1 MAHRGRLQ
9 SLVSGQVS
17 LERMAEMM
25 APKLVDGRWRKPEL
39 SRRLAGDQ
47 GFGIE
52 TVGAHKTKLT
62 LSTITS
68 NGSGSGGSCQCQGDT
83 NLDTSQ
89 QECVCPEGQ
98 VLQSGSLENCIPDP
112 NNVNEGGSNNESEGG
127 AHGESNDENENEGGA
142 ENGDESN
149 NENENEGEDE
159 SNNENEN
166 EGEDEPNNEN
176 ENEGGA
182 ENGDESNNE
191 NENEGEDES
200 NNENENEGGS
210 NNEGDDESNNGGM
223 PEEPSKPDITKP
235 EFGAN
240 EAVVVGGTNVKA
252 NGLIQGIGGNA
263 ISTILD
269 GRTASSSLSE
279 SASAVLGAFGPNA
292 HAHIRSLSFGGSG
305 LGFPGSTESNTEE
318 EEMDTHGSN
327 VHTESV
333 TKQNREHWATTGN
346 SHTLFGGRA
355 RGRKDNEEE
364 GTEGAHGG
372 DVSLVSPQFSGGFSS
387 VGSGYGKQYHAYAGQ
402 LQNLRNNG
410 YSLAASIPVNAIT
423 GSYYHG

>member
-47 GFGIE
+47 D
-52 TVGAHKTKLT
+52 
-62 LSTITS
+62 S

-127 AHGESNDENENEGGA
+127 AHGEPNDENENEGGA

-166 EGEDEPNNEN
+166 EGEDEP
-176 ENEGGA
+176 
-182 ENGDESNNE
+182 
-191 NENEGEDES
+191 

>member
-47 GFGIE
+47 D
-52 TVGAHKTKLT
+52 
-62 LSTITS
+62 S

-166 EGEDEPNNEN
+166 EGEDE
-176 ENEGGA
+176 
-182 ENGDESNNE
+182 SNNE
-191 NENEGEDES
+191 NENEGEDEP